1 MDIDPATPQIAER
14 MSSSAVIKHGVDED
28 PTVVELLS
36 TLPRLL
42 LKRLQPEVAAAAIV
56 DGLVLLIANSR

>member
-1 MDIDPATPQIAER
+1 